1 MRLFRGG
8 ILIKLIS
15 ICPSNTE
22 LAAYLGLTSSLIG
35 VDNYSDWPEQ
45 IKSLP
50 RLGPDLNIDMDKLE
64 ELQPDL
70 VLASL
75 SVPGMERNIEEL
87 KKRKIP
93 YVIVPNPKSL
103 TEIGECLLFVGKATN
118 TIDKAKRLV
127 EKFNQIL
134 ESYELLS
141 RQVEKPKELY
151 WEWWAKPIFTPGAD
165 NWLTEIS
172 RLAGGKN
179 IFEDRPEAS
188 ISTDWDEV
196 KKRNPDVL
204 CIVWVGVQ
212 KEKINPKVILTRPG
226 VEQVEAIK
234 NNQLF
239 ILDEPLFCRPSPR
252 LLLGLNKIASI
263 LHPQIYPSFIDGK
276 DPLIEK
282 E

>member
-1 MRLFRGG
+1 M
-8 ILIKLIS
+8 KLIS

-22 LAAYLGLTSSLIG
+22 LAAYLGLSSSLIG
-35 VDNYSDWPEQ
+35 VDNYSDWPEEIQ
-45 IKSLP
+45 SLP
-50 RLGPDLNIDMDKLE
+50 RLGPDLNIDMDKVE
-64 ELQPDL
+64 ALQPDL

-87 KKRKIP
+87 EKRKIP
-93 YVIVPNPKSL
+93 YAIVPNPKSL
-103 TEIGECLLFVGKATN
+103 TEISECLLFVGKETN
-118 TIDKAKRLV
+118 TYDKAKRLV
-127 EKFNQIL
+127 EKFNQTL

-141 RQVEKPKELY
+141 KGVEKPTEIY
-151 WEWWAKPIFTPGAD
+151 WEWWAKPIFTPGAA

-188 ISTDWDEV
+188 VSTDWDEV
-196 KKRNPDVL
+196 KTRNPEVM

-212 KEKINPKVILTRPG
+212 KENINPKVILKRPD

-234 NNQLF
+234 NNQMY

-252 LLLGLNKIASI
+252 LLLGLTKIASI
-263 LHPQIYPSFIDGK
+263 LHPQIYPPFIEGK
-276 DPLIEK
+276 DPLMD
-282 E
+282 